1 MAHHMTFFL
10 LCWWCLWKHRHDVV
24 FRNEQPSL
32 QRLLRCCLDEANTCG
47 LNVFGALI
55 GLWFQLGKKFSPILC
70 NSNICNSN
78 GAVVLPVLCN
88 LLFNETS
95 DQLKIQVGNFSP
107 PVFIQKENTIYLN
120 FIYLETL
127 SFPFLCL
134 FYLCYYLMVVIFL

>member
-1 MAHHMTFFL
+1 MTFFL
-10 LCWWCLWKHRHDVV
+10 LCWWCLWNHRHDIV

-32 QRLLRCCLDEANTCG
+32 RRLLQCCLDEANTCG

-70 NSNICNSN
+70 NSNIRNGN

-95 DQLKIQVGNFSP
+95 DQLKIH
-107 PVFIQKENTIYLN
+107 IY
-120 FIYLETL
+120 IYLETL

-134 FYLCYYLMVVIFL
+134 FYLCYYLIVVIFL